1 MSATFHFGIGH
12 RQGSLDQDS
21 NHIRTPNKST
31 GRIVL
36 VFIVL
41 LCACS
46 IQLHADPNAT
56 VTGLVTDSSGQT
68 IAGVHVSFTNINTR
82 LTYRTDTNRQG
93 IYRFYGLQP
102 GTYRVNVMKDGF
114 SSIVKGNVELH
125 VQDEVSINFS
135 LHVGSVFES
144 ITVEDGT
151 SLINLESASV
161 STVVDEQ
168 FADNLPMNG
177 RSFQTLIDLTPGVV
191 LTTSSRS
198 DAGQFSVNGQR
209 ANANYWTVD
218 GVGANVGA
226 TTRAVVGDGLAGGLP
241 LFSVQGGTTSLVS
254 VDAMREFR
262 IETSSS
268 APEIGRVSGAQ
279 ISIVTRPGTNR
290 WHGSLFDYLRNNS
303 FDANDWFAN
312 HAALPRPEERQND
325 FGGTLNGPIVKDRT
339 FFFFS
344 YEGLRLR
351 VPQTAIGAV
360 PDNASVPGGLGI
372 REQALPAMRPYLA
385 AFPVPTGREI
395 MDACDPA
402 TESDCPLSGEKPSG
416 AANFTAVFSNRSV
429 LDDYS
434 LRIDHA
440 VTRDLNLFGR
450 YNHSPSTLLRRE
462 PIATSTVF
470 LSQISAKTAT
480 VGLIWNA
487 TQSLSHDVRMNW
499 SFIKASSSSRI
510 DDFGGAAPLPA
521 SSPGDPLAV
530 RNSQLTIQTFIP
542 INMYLV
548 QGKNQRNLQG
558 QFNFVENTSFQRG
571 QHDWKFGF
579 DFRRLAPL
587 VDPPRYLQYA
597 SFTDMTSFAAGDL
610 LFGTVETHLRER
622 MLFRTLGAFAQDK
635 WRVASRLTL
644 TYGVRWDVDAAP
656 ETLEGPAFPSVTGFN
671 IRDLSRLALAPSGV
685 PAFHTTYAN
694 FAPRLGVAYEL
705 RDRRTWETVLRA
717 GVGIFYD
724 LATQEVGNNIPPGS
738 YPFGGSKYIYG
749 IPFPLNSSAASPPQ
763 ISASDLAN
771 ERLIAFDP
779 HLRLPRSTEWNISIQ
794 QALGAD
800 QTVSATYVGSAGRRL
815 IQTAIV
821 FFPNQN
827 IDSASLVLNSASAD
841 YQGMQLQLNR
851 RLKRGLRTL
860 ASYSWAQS
868 ADTAS
873 AGSAFGNSANALV
886 PALGAAANRGPSD
899 FDIRHS
905 FSVGVTYDIPVATQN
920 SVANAILTGWSLQT
934 VLQSHSALPVN
945 VYIPALSQM
954 LDSAIS
960 QVRPDVVSG
969 IPLYLSGS
977 SYPGGKALNSIAG
990 AVPSGCPDGSVSV
1003 GPFCPSPTDEKGLP
1017 LRQGSLGRNALRGFG
1032 ATQWDFGIHRVFP
1045 LHESLALQV
1054 RAEIFNVLNHPNF
1067 GPPSSILTFTPVIGF
1082 PQFGQTTNMLAR
1094 SLSGDNLA
1102 GGGLDPRY
1110 QFGGP
1115 RSIQLALKLAF

>member
-1 MSATFHFGIGH
+1 MSATFHFGIDC
-12 RQGSLDQDS
+12 QSSLDQDS
-21 NHIRTPNKST
+21 NHTCTPNKST

-36 VFIVL
+36 LLTVL
-41 LCACS
+41 LWACS

-56 VTGLVTDSSGQT
+56 VTGLVSDSSGQT

-151 SLINLESASV
+151 PLVNLESASV
-161 STVVDEQ
+161 STVVDQQ

-191 LTTSSRS
+191 LTSSSRS

-209 ANANYWTVD
+209 ASANYWTVD

-226 TTRAVVGDGLAGGLP
+226 TTRNLAGNGLAGGLP

-268 APEIGRVSGAQ
+268 APEFGRVSGAQ

-312 HAALPRPEERQND
+312 HAGLPRPEERQND
-325 FGGTLNGPIVKDRT
+325 FGGTLSGPIVRNRT

-360 PDNASVPGGLGI
+360 PDNASVPGGVGI
-372 REQALPAMRPYLA
+372 REQAAPAMRPYLA
-385 AFPVPTGREI
+385 AFPVPTGTEI
-395 MDACDPA
+395 MDVCNPPGVG
-402 TESDCPLSGEKPSG
+402 DCPLSGEKPSG

-440 VTRDLNLFGR
+440 LTRGLNLFAR

-462 PIATSTVF
+462 PIAVSTVF
-470 LSQISAKTAT
+470 LSQIIAKTAT
-480 VGLIWNA
+480 IGLIWSA
-487 TQSLSHDVRMNW
+487 TPSLSHDVRLNW
-499 SFIKASSSSRI
+499 SFINSSSSSNI
-510 DDFGGAAPLPA
+510 DNFGGAAPLPA
-521 SSPGDPLAV
+521 SSPGAPLSDK
-530 RNSQLTIQTFIP
+530 NSQLTIQTFIP
-542 INMYLV
+542 TNMILV
-548 QGKNQRNLQG
+548 LGKNQRNLPG
-558 QFNFVENTSFQRG
+558 QFNLVENTSFQHG
-571 QHDWKFGF
+571 QHDWKFGI
-579 DFRRLAPL
+579 DFRRLDPL
-587 VDPPRYLQYA
+587 VDPPRYTQFA
-597 SFTDMTSFAAGDL
+597 TFTDMPSFAAGEL
-610 LFGTVETHLRER
+610 LFGTVESHLSTR
-622 MLFRTLGAFAQDK
+622 MLFRNLGAFAQDK
-635 WRVASRLTL
+635 WRVAPRLTL
-644 TYGVRWDVDAAP
+644 TYGVRWEVDAAP
-656 ETLEGPAFPSVTGFN
+656 KTLEGPAFPSVTGFN
-671 IRDLSRLALAPSGV
+671 VRDLSHLALATPGV
-685 PAFHTTYAN
+685 PPFRTTYAN
-694 FAPRLGVAYEL
+694 FGPRLGVAYQVT
-705 RDRRTWETVLRA
+705 DRRARETVLRA
-717 GVGIFYD
+717 GIGIFYD

-738 YPFGGSKYIYG
+738 YPFGGTKLISG
-749 IPFPLNSSAASPPQ
+749 IPFPLDSSAASPPQ
-763 ISASDLAN
+763 VSASNLGYG
-771 ERLIAFDP
+771 RLTAFDP
-779 HLRLPRSTEWNISIQ
+779 LLRLPRSTEWNISIE

-800 QTVSATYVGSAGRRL
+800 QTLSATYLGAAGRRL
-815 IQTAIV
+815 MQTAVV
-821 FFPNQN
+821 FFPNQD
-827 IDSASLVLNSASAD
+827 IYSTSLVLNSASAD
-841 YQGMQLQLNR
+841 YQGLQLQLNR
-851 RLKRGLRTL
+851 RLKRGLRAL

-868 ADTAS
+868 VDTAS

-905 FSVGVTYDIPVATQN
+905 FSAGVTYDIPVALQN
-920 SVANAILTGWSLQT
+920 SIAKAILRGWSLQT

-945 VYIPALSQM
+945 VYIPGLSEM
-954 LDSAIS
+954 LDSAHS
-960 QVRPDVVSG
+960 QVRPDLVPG

-977 SYPGGKALNSIAG
+977 SYPGGKAFNSNPG
-990 AVPSGCPDGSVSV
+990 TVPSGCPDGSISV
-1003 GPFCPSPTDEKGLP
+1003 GPFCPPPIDEKGLP

-1032 ATQWDFGIHRVFP
+1032 ATQWDFGVHRVFP
-1045 LHESLALQV
+1045 LHESMALQV
-1054 RAEIFNVLNHPNF
+1054 RAEVFNVLNHPNF
-1067 GPPSSILTFTPVIGF
+1067 GPPSSMLTFTPVIGF

-1102 GGGLDPRY
+1102 GGGLDPLY